1 MNIQRQPAA
10 ANSAKITA
18 LYERLSREDIQMGES
33 LSIQNQRDIL
43 ESYAAQHGFTNIR
56 HFSDDGTSGVSFD
69 REGWQK
75 LMAEVEAGNVSC
87 IITKDLSRFARE
99 HVQAGVY
106 LELFRQKGIRFVAVT
121 NGVDSINPD
130 SLEFVPFLNIFSE
143 WYARDTSKK
152 IKAVA
157 HAKGNAGKP
166 MSNNAIYGF
175 KKSPDDKNVWVVDEE
190 AAAVVRRVFQ
200 MAMEGMGPYQ
210 IAKRLTE
217 EKVEKPSYYFV
228 TRNMTGPRPSSRDL
242 SEPYAWN
249 GGTVKNILSKPE
261 YCGHTVNFRT
271 RKESYK
277 DKGFKWN
284 PKEEWK
290 IFHNTHECIIEQ
302 PVFDA
307 VQKLRGTPRRVDTL
321 GEANPLTGLVFCAD
335 CGAKM
340 YNSRQAKEYYME
352 KRGDKVYKHKAA
364 DFYTCSTYDLGKG
377 KFQTVCSSHFIRT
390 AVLREIVLDAIRE
403 ICGYVRRNETEFV
416 ERVRE
421 ASAVQREETAKAHKR
436 QLTKNERRVSEL
448 DHLFRKVYEDNATG
462 KLSDERFTQLSGA
475 YEAEQAELRQQSA
488 ILRDELEAFEADS
501 EKAGKFIE
509 IVRRYTE
516 FDTLTGAMLNEFVE
530 KILVHKADKSSG
542 ERVQQVD
549 VYLNFIGKFDLPP
562 VEEAPPTPEE
572 LEAREKRRR
581 KLERQREANRRFYEK
596 QKAKREAESQPQS
609 A

>member
-1 MNIQRQPAA
+1 MNILKPAA
-10 ANSAKITA
+10 ANSKITA

-43 ESYAAQHGFTNIR
+43 ENYAAQHGFTNIR

-75 LMAEVEAGNVSC
+75 LMAEVEDGNVAT

-166 MSNNAIYGF
+166 MTNNAIYGYR
-175 KKSPDDKNVWVVDEE
+175 KSPDDKNVWLVDEE
-190 AAAVVRRVFQ
+190 SAGVVRRIFQ

-210 IAKRLTE
+210 IARQLAAD
-217 EKVEKPSYYFV
+217 KVEKPSYYFV
-228 TRNMTGPRPSSRDL
+228 THNMTGPKPSSRDL

-249 GGTVKNILSKPE
+249 GGTVRAILSKPE
-261 YCGHTVNFRT
+261 YCGNTVNFRT

-277 DKGFKWN
+277 DKSSKWN

-290 IFHNTHECIIEQ
+290 IFHDTHEAIIEQ
-302 PVFDA
+302 ATFDT
-307 VQKLRGTPRRVDTL
+307 VQKLRGTPRRVDSI

-340 YNSRQAKEYYME
+340 YNSRQAKDYYME
-352 KRGDKVYKHKAA
+352 KRGDKVYRHKTA

-390 AVLREIVLDAIRE
+390 EVIREIVLDAIRE
-403 ICGYVRRNETEFV
+403 ISAYVRQNEAEFV

-436 QLTKNERRVSEL
+436 QLAKNERRVAEL
-448 DHLFRKVYEDNATG
+448 DNLFRKVYEDNASG

-475 YEAEQAELRQQSA
+475 YEDEQAELRQQSV
-488 ILRDELEAFEADS
+488 ILRTELEAFEADS
-501 EKAGKFIE
+501 EKAGRFIDV
-509 IVRRYTE
+509 VRRYTE
-516 FDTLTGAMLNEFVE
+516 FETLTNAMLGEFVH
-530 KILVHKADKSSG
+530 KIMVHKADKSGG

-549 VYLNFIGKFDLPP
+549 VYLNFIGRFDLPA

-572 LEAREKRRR
+572 LEAREKRRK
-581 KLERQREANRRFYEK
+581 KLEKQREANRRYYEK
-596 QKAKREAESQPQS
+596 QKAKREQQEAAKS

>member
-1 MNIQRQPAA
+1 MNIQRQPST
-10 ANSAKITA
+10 ANTAKITA
-18 LYERLSREDIQMGES
+18 LYERLSREDILTGDS

-75 LMAEVEAGNVSC
+75 LMAEVEAGNVGA

-152 IKAVA
+152 IKTVA

-166 MSNNAIYGF
+166 MTNNAIYGF

-190 AAAVVRRVFQ
+190 AATVVRRIFQ

-210 IAKRLTE
+210 IAKRLAE
-217 EKVEKPSYYFV
+217 EKVEKPSSYFV
-228 TRNMTGPRPSSRDL
+228 THNMTGPKPSSRDL

-249 GGTVKNILSKPE
+249 GGTVRNILSKPE

-277 DKGFKWN
+277 DKNSKWN
-284 PKEEWK
+284 PIEEWK
-290 IFHNTHECIIEQ
+290 IFPNTHEAIIEQ

-307 VQKLRGTPRRVDTL
+307 VQKLRGTPRRADTI

-340 YNSRQAKEYYME
+340 YNSRQSKEYYME
-352 KRGDKVYKHKAA
+352 RRGDKIYKHKAA

-390 AVLREIVLDAIRE
+390 EVIREIVLDAIRK
-403 ICGYVRRNETEFV
+403 ICGFVRRNEAEFV
-416 ERVRE
+416 ERLRE
-421 ASAVQREETAKAHKR
+421 ASAVQREETAKSHKLR
-436 QLTKNERRVSEL
+436 LSKNERRIAEL
-448 DHLFRKVYEDNATG
+448 DNLFRKVYEDNATG

-475 YEAEQAELRQQSA
+475 YEAEQAELRQQSV
-488 ILRDELEAFEADS
+488 ILRDELKAFEADN
-501 EKAGKFIE
+501 EKAGKFID

-516 FDTLTGAMLNEFVE
+516 FDTLSSAMLNEFVE
-530 KILVHKADKSSG
+530 KIVVHKADKSSG

-549 VYLNFIGKFDLPP
+549 VYLNFIGNFKTPI
-562 VEEAPPTPEE
+562 EEAPPTPEE
-572 LEAREKRRR
+572 LEAREKHLR
-581 KLERQREANRRFYEK
+581 KLAHQREANKRFYAK
-596 QKAKREAESQPQS
+596 QKAKREQIEREKS